1 MSRTFRWAAMTAAAL
16 LVAIYA
22 VFTALTAAGGS
33 GVAAEMFATSA
44 IGALSHFLGGAI
56 VMIAGALQFNARLRA
71 RHLHWHRWLGRIYV
85 SGVLVGG
92 IAGFYLAFYTNGGL
106 VARFG
111 FALLALCW
119 VGTTWVAYLQIRR
132 GNVDVHRAWMVR
144 SYALT
149 LEAVTLRIEIPLFLL
164 SGISFEEAYPVIAWL
179 CWVPN
184 LLVAEWLIIARPR
197 FSS

>member
-1 MSRTFRWAAMTAAAL
+1 MSRTSLWIVMTAAAF
-16 LVAIYA
+16 LVAIYT
-22 VFTALTAAGGS
+22 VFTALTAVGGS
-33 GVAAEMFATSA
+33 GVAAQMFATSA

-56 VMIAGALQFNARLRA
+56 VMTAGALQFNAKLRG
-71 RHLHWHRWLGRIYV
+71 RYLRWHRWLGRIYV
-85 SGVLVGG
+85 SGVLIGG
-92 IAGFYLAFYTNGGL
+92 IAGFYLAFHTNGGL

-119 VGTTWVAYLQIRR
+119 MGATWVAYLQIRR

-149 LEAVTLRIEIPLFLL
+149 LAAVTLRIEIPLFLL

>member
-1 MSRTFRWAAMTAAAL
+1 MLIAPLHL
-16 LVAIYA
+16 LI
-22 VFTALTAAGGS
+22 L
-33 GVAAEMFATSA
+33 
-44 IGALSHFLGGAI
+44 
-56 VMIAGALQFNARLRA
+56 
-71 RHLHWHRWLGRIYV
+71 
-85 SGVLVGG
+85 
-92 IAGFYLAFYTNGGL
+92 
-106 VARFG
+106 
-111 FALLALCW
+111 ALLALCW

-149 LEAVTLRIEIPLFLL
+149 LAAVTLRIEIPLFLL